1 MPGPELVVSKRP
13 VKYYVYLSR
22 RKVDMFYQQIP
33 GHLLQKISGN
43 LTIELPIVKI
53 GVGKSAPEPGYYLK
67 LAIVLDYIEKEFG
80 FGTVDGPGAYFRGEV
95 PVYWGPY
102 REREDDNSSLV
113 FFGGKNRHYY
123 PWAGRIDR
131 ARHRCEIEQR
141 VALTVKHAV
150 ASRRTPQRGGASGE
164 VSQAPECPRK
174 RGRPQNCASS
184 CGSSRQQH
192 E

>member
-33 GHLLQKISGN
+33 GHLLKKISGN

-67 LAIVLDYIEKEFG
+67 LAIVLDCIEKKFG
-80 FGTVDGPGAYFRGEV
+80 FGTVDDPGAYFRGEV

-102 REREDDNSSLV
+102 REREDDNSGLV
-113 FFGGKNRHYY
+113 FFGG
-123 PWAGRIDR
+123 
-131 ARHRCEIEQR
+131 
-141 VALTVKHAV
+141 
-150 ASRRTPQRGGASGE
+150 RTDTTILGLGGSTE
-164 VSQAPECPRK
+164 HVI
-174 RGRPQNCASS
+174 
-184 CGSSRQQH
+184 
-192 E
+192 